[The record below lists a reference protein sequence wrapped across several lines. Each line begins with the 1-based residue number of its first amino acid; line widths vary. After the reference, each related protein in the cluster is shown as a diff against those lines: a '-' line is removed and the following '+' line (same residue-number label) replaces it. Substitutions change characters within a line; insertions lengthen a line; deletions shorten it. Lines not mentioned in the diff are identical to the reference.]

1 MLAQAEDHQA
11 ADGSL
16 SAVWEG
22 SWFIFVK
29 RALGFFVL
37 IYLVQTLLKVW
48 L

>member
-22 SWFIFVK
+22 SSFTFVK
-29 RALGFFVL
+29 TALGFSVS